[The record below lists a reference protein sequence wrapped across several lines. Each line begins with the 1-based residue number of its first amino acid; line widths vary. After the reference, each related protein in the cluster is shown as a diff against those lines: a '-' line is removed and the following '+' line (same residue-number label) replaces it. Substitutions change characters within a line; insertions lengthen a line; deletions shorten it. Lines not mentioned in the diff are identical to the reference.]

1 MVRVCGP
8 RHAQTRGRHP
18 PGAKNT
24 ERGLFGAYRLISSAL
39 AVHMR
44 LRQGRSGAVLCP
56 PSELQRHPQGRFG
69 AAKGFWGRADTHA
82 RAQTADTLPAARGDG
97 SSAFRRRPRRCR
109 PFFAAPPTRP
119 RRPPATNA
127 VCAARLTALAGAGD
141 PHEPP
146 HAFAHLKQALFCVL
160 SVLHRLARAPLAYA
174 PAPWRENTIP
184 GIPRQKVWRMHAVS
198 VAARSAAK
206 ISDFLRSSRCKNQ
219 QLHPGTS
226 G

>member
-1 MVRVCGP
+1 VVRVCGP

-39 AVHMR
+39 AVHTR

-69 AAKGFWGRADTHA
+69 AANGFWGRADTPSKA
-82 RAQTADTLPAARGDG
+82 RAAVTPPEARGNG
-97 SSAFRRRPRRCR
+97 SSAFRRRARRRR
-109 PFFAAPPTRP
+109 PSFAAPPTRP
-119 RRPPATNA
+119 RRPLATHT
-127 VCAARLTALAGAGD
+127 VCAARLTALAGAGA

-146 HAFAHLKQALFCVL
+146 NAFAHLKQALLCVR
-160 SVLHRLARAPLAYA
+160 SVLHRLARAPLAYL
-174 PAPWRENTIP
+174 PAPGRESAIP
-184 GIPRQKVWRMHAVS
+184 GIPRQKVRRMDAVS

>member
-1 MVRVCGP
+1 M
-8 RHAQTRGRHP
+8 
-18 PGAKNT
+18 
-24 ERGLFGAYRLISSAL
+24 
-39 AVHMR
+39 
-44 LRQGRSGAVLCP
+44 LCP
-56 PSELQRHPQGRFG
+56 PSELQRHPQDRLG
-69 AAKGFWGRADTHA
+69 AAKGFGGRADTQP
-82 RAQTADTLPAARGDG
+82 RAGTAATLPAARGGG
-97 SSAFRRRPRRCR
+97 SSALRRRPRRRR
-109 PFFAAPPTRP
+109 PFYAAPPTRP

-174 PAPWRENTIP
+174 PAPWRKNTIP

-219 QLHPGTS
+219 QLHQGTS